1 MPPSG
6 AEVPG
11 LDSWLDYISTV
22 HPSEI
27 ELGLDRVRTVANN
40 MGLGK
45 VAPKIVIVAG
55 TNGKGS
61 CVTLM
66 EALLIKSGRSVA
78 SYTSPH
84 LSHYTERIKIDG
96 KPIDE
101 ASICIAFSHID
112 ECREGVSLSYFEF
125 STLAALWIFCQANI
139 DVALLEVGLGGRL
152 DAVNIVDADVTVI
165 SSIALDHQ
173 DWLGDNLDSI
183 GREKAGIL
191 RSGVPLVY
199 GDAEPV
205 GSIIELAQKLGAPL
219 YLINKHFQWE
229 ITKDDC
235 HWRWSGC
242 NENGALSVHELAI
255 PALHLNNASIALQT
269 LSLLNIDLTKVS
281 VQKAFKTIQFQG
293 RQEHR
298 LDTETGVDVILDV
311 AHNPAAAK
319 FLAAA
324 MSAKKAQYP
333 EFSQISVVIAV
344 MADKDIEG
352 IALSLE
358 SCVDIWYISQVE
370 ESRCMAS
377 EEVEKRLQSSGHLR
391 QWVRTASVVNA
402 YRQACKDS
410 CSFARENP
418 GKKQL
423 VVVMGSFYTV
433 AAVRNLSDSVG

>member
-1 MPPSG
+1 MSTSST
-6 AEVPG
+6 EVQD

-22 HPSEI
+22 HPREI
-27 ELGLDRVRTVANN
+27 DLGLDRVRTVANN
-40 MGLGK
+40 MGLRK
-45 VAPKIVIVAG
+45 VARKIVIVAG

-61 CVTLM
+61 CITLM

-96 KPIDE
+96 KPMDE

-112 ECREGVSLSYFEF
+112 ACREGISLSYFEF

-139 DVALLEVGLGGRL
+139 DIALLEVGLGGRL
-152 DAVNIVDADVTVI
+152 DAVNIVDADVAVI
-165 SSIALDHQ
+165 ASIALDHQ

-205 GSIIELAQKLGAPL
+205 DSIIEVAQKLGTSV
-219 YLINKHFQWE
+219 YLINKHFKWE
-229 ITKDDC
+229 RNEDDC
-235 HWRWSGC
+235 HWRWTGC
-242 NENGALSVHELAI
+242 NEDGDLSLHELAI

-269 LSLLNIDLTKVS
+269 LSLLNIDLTRVS
-281 VQKAFKTIQFQG
+281 VQKAFKTIHFQG

-298 LDTETGVDVILDV
+298 LDAETGVDVILDV

-324 MSAKKAQYP
+324 ISSKKAQDP

-352 IALSLE
+352 IALALE
-358 SCVDIWYISQVE
+358 SCADIWYISQVE
-370 ESRCMAS
+370 ESRCMSS
-377 EEVEKRLQSSGHLR
+377 EEVEKRLHSSGHLR
-391 QWVRTASVVNA
+391 QWVRTESVINA

-433 AAVRNLSDSVG
+433 AAVRNLSNLAG